1 MYDDNFLGS
10 NTRNSDDDPKYALPS
25 RAVLCLSI
33 MPESTGLH
41 TCGCWSINAVVTML
55 SVIVKAVLHPTQS
68 FEERLSSLPSC
79 RI

>member
-1 MYDDNFLGS
+1 
-10 NTRNSDDDPKYALPS
+10 
-25 RAVLCLSI
+25 

-68 FEERLSSLPSC
+68 FEERLSSLPSG
-79 RI
+79 RIKVNPHQETASFGLIFLIQRAPI